1 MASSQGR
8 DVLSSTGLEHV
19 TFSEYLS
26 RNYDNLFELSLEHVQ
41 LVLISMGIAILVGL
55 PLGVV
60 AHRLKFT
67 RAPIISAASFFLTL
81 PSLALFAIFVPI
93 FGLGSP
99 PAIAGLTLY
108 ALLPIV
114 SNTLA
119 GLTSVDP
126 AIVKASRGMGM
137 GSSTRLVRVEL
148 PLAWPVIITG
158 IRVSTQVVVG
168 IAAIAALV
176 GGPGLGQEI
185 FRGIRSVPN
194 ANAPNLVYGGTLA
207 VVVLALLFDA
217 AFVLIRRLTTS
228 RGIR

>member
-1 MASSQGR
+1 MP
-8 DVLSSTGLEHV
+8 STSPEAV

-26 RNYDNLFELSLEHVQ
+26 RNYDNLIELSLEHVQ

-55 PLGVV
+55 PLGVL
-60 AHRLKFT
+60 AHRRSFT
-67 RAPIISAASFFLTL
+67 RGPIVSSASFFLTL
-81 PSLALFAIFVPI
+81 PSLALFAIFVPV
-93 FGLGSP
+93 FGLGAP

-114 SNTLA
+114 ANTLA
-119 GLTSVDP
+119 GLSAVDP

-137 GSSTRLVRVEL
+137 SSTARLVRVEL
-148 PLAWPVIITG
+148 PLAWPVIVTG
-158 IRVSTQVVVG
+158 IRVSTQVLVG

-207 VVVLALLFDA
+207 VIVLALLFDA

>member
-1 MASSQGR
+1 MP
-8 DVLSSTGLEHV
+8 STRPEAV

-26 RNYDNLFELSLEHVQ
+26 RNYDNLIELSLEHVQ
-41 LVLISMGIAILVGL
+41 LVLISMGIAVVVGL
-55 PLGVV
+55 PLGVL
-60 AHRLKFT
+60 AHRLAFT
-67 RAPIISAASFFLTL
+67 RAPIVSAASFFLTL
-81 PSLALFAIFVPI
+81 PSLALFAIFVPVL
-93 FGLGSP
+93 GLGAP

-114 SNTLA
+114 ANTLA
-119 GLTSVDP
+119 GLSAVDP

-137 GSSTRLVRVEL
+137 SSTACLARVEL

-158 IRVSTQVVVG
+158 IRVSTQVLVG

-207 VVVLALLFDA
+207 VVVLALLYDA
-217 AFVLIRRLTTS
+217 AFYLIRRLTTS
-228 RGIR
+228 RGFR

>member
-1 MASSQGR
+1 M
-8 DVLSSTGLEHV
+8 
-19 TFSEYLS
+19 TFFDYLTNS
-26 RNYDNLFELSLEHVQ
+26 YDNLFELSLEHIR
-41 LVLISMGIAILVGL
+41 LVLISMGIAIAAGV
-55 PLGVV
+55 PLGVI

-67 RAPIISAASFFLTL
+67 RAPILSITSFFLTL
-81 PSLALFAIFVPI
+81 PSLALFAIFIPI
-93 FGLGSP
+93 LGLGAP

-114 SNTLA
+114 ANTLA

-137 GSSTRLVRVEL
+137 GSYTRLMRVEM

-194 ANAPNLVYGGTLA
+194 ANAANLVYGGTLA
-207 VVVLALLFDA
+207 VIVLALLFDA
-217 AFVLIRRLTTS
+217 VFVLIRRLTTS

>member
-1 MASSQGR
+1 M
-8 DVLSSTGLEHV
+8 
-19 TFSEYLS
+19 TFLEYLTNS
-26 RNYDNLFELSLEHVQ
+26 YDNLIELSLEHIY
-41 LVLISMGIAILVGL
+41 LVLVSMGIAIVVGL
-55 PLGVV
+55 PLGVL
-60 AHRLKFT
+60 AHRLNYT
-67 RAPIISAASFFLTL
+67 RSPILSVTSFFLTL

-93 FGLGSP
+93 FGLGAP

-114 SNTLA
+114 ANTLA
-119 GLTSVDP
+119 GLGSVDP
-126 AIVKASRGMGM
+126 AIVKASRGMGI
-137 GSSTRLVRVEL
+137 GSARRLLQIEM

-194 ANAPNLVYGGTLA
+194 ANAANLVYGGTLA

>member
-1 MASSQGR
+1 
-8 DVLSSTGLEHV
+8 V
-19 TFSEYLS
+19 TFLEYLTNS
-26 RNYDNLFELSLEHVQ
+26 YDNLIELSLEHIY
-41 LVLISMGIAILVGL
+41 LVLVSMGIAIVVGL
-55 PLGVV
+55 PLGVL
-60 AHRLKFT
+60 AHRLNYT
-67 RAPIISAASFFLTL
+67 RSPILSVTSFFLTL

-93 FGLGSP
+93 FGLGAP

-114 SNTLA
+114 ANTLA
-119 GLTSVDP
+119 GLGSVDP
-126 AIVKASRGMGM
+126 AIVKASRGMGI
-137 GSSTRLVRVEL
+137 GSARRLLQIEM

-194 ANAPNLVYGGTLA
+194 ANAANLVYGGTLA

>member
-1 MASSQGR
+1 M
-8 DVLSSTGLEHV
+8 
-19 TFSEYLS
+19 TFFEYLANS
-26 RNYDNLFELSLEHVQ
+26 YENLLELSLEHVY
-41 LVLISMGIAILVGL
+41 LVLISMGIAVAVGL
-55 PLGVV
+55 PLGIV
-60 AHRLKFT
+60 AHRWKFT
-67 RAPIISAASFFLTL
+67 TTPILSGASFFLTL
-81 PSLALFAIFVPI
+81 PSLALFAIFVPL
-93 FGLGSP
+93 FGLGAP

-114 SNTLA
+114 ANTLA
-119 GLTSVDP
+119 GLGAVDP
-126 AIVKASRGMGM
+126 AIVKASRGMGL
-137 GSSTRLVRVEL
+137 GSFRRLMQVEM

-158 IRVSTQVVVG
+158 IRVSTQVIVG

-207 VVVLALLFDA
+207 VIVLALLFDA
-217 AFVLIRRLTTS
+217 VFVLIRRLTTS

>member
-1 MASSQGR
+1 M
-8 DVLSSTGLEHV
+8 
-19 TFSEYLS
+19 TFLEYLTNS
-26 RNYDNLFELSLEHVQ
+26 YENLIELSVEHIY
-41 LVLISMGIAILVGL
+41 LVLVSMGIAIVVGL

-60 AHRLKFT
+60 AHRLGYT
-67 RAPIISAASFFLTL
+67 RGPIINTTSFFLTL

-93 FGLGSP
+93 FGLGAP

-114 SNTLA
+114 ANTLA
-119 GLTSVDP
+119 GLSSIDASV
-126 AIVKASRGMGM
+126 VKASRGMGM
-137 GSSTRLVRVEL
+137 GSGRRLLQVEM

-158 IRVSTQVVVG
+158 IRVSTQVTIG

-185 FRGIRSVPN
+185 FRGIRSLGN
-194 ANAPNLVYGGTLA
+194 ANAPNLIYGGTLA

-217 AFVLIRRLTTS
+217 VFVLIHRLTTS